1 MARQNGILKI
11 KGTIGGMTF
20 YKSQDGHLVRE
31 KGGVDGERI
40 ANDPAFI
47 RTRENGQEFG
57 NAGTSGKILRDAIRI
72 MMMTASDSRV
82 TSRLTKLMMDILKQ
96 DSVSARGERNVGV
109 GISTPEG
116 NGLLNGFNFNIKAIL
131 GSILFK
137 PYTLDTAT
145 GEIGIAGL
153 VPIND
158 IVAPVG
164 ATHVSLRSAFANV
177 DFASGISAVNFSPS
191 ISLAIDGV
199 STGIALIPQGGAPA
213 GTGTNIYLL
222 QIEFFQE
229 VNGQLYSLKNGAYN
243 ALAIVEVNNG
253 APVV

>member
-1 MARQNGILKI
+1 MARQTGILKI

-31 KGGVDGERI
+31 KGGVSGDRI
-40 ANDPAFI
+40 ASDPAFI
-47 RTRENGQEFG
+47 RTRENGREFA
-57 NAGTSGKILRDAIRI
+57 NAGASGKILRDALRTL
-72 MMMTASDSRV
+72 MMTASDSRV
-82 TSRLTKLMMDILKQ
+82 TSRLTKQMMQILKQ
-96 DSVSARGERNVGV
+96 DTVSARGDRNVAI

-116 NGLLNGFNFNIKAIL
+116 LALLKGFNFNIKAIL

-137 PYTLDTAT
+137 PYNLNLST
-145 GEIGIAGL
+145 GEMSIMNL

-164 ATHVSLRSAFANV
+164 ATHVSLKNAFAGI
-177 DFASGISAVNFSPS
+177 DFENGNSEVYYSQPVTLPINGVPSNIFLVPEGGVPS
-191 ISLAIDGV
+191 I
-199 STGIALIPQGGAPA
+199 APK
-213 GTGTNIYLL
+213 IYLL

-243 ALAIVEVNNG
+243 ALAVAEV
-253 APVV
+253 V